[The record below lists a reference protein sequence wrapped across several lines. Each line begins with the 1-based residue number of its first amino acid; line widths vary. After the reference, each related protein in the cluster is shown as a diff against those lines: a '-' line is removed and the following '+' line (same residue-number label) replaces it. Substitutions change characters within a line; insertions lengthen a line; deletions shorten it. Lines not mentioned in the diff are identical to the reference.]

1 MAANVTMYVDEGI
14 VVDRKVGAPPVDQSA
29 EVAQLTADLSTAN
42 TNLTNM
48 TAARDALQGKL
59 DAIKTARTAE
69 EAGEHSADDARAA
82 IDAALA

>member
-1 MAANVTMYVDEGI
+1 MAQVTVYADAGITVDVI
-14 VVDRKVGAPPVDQSA
+14 PTAPPVDQSA
-29 EVAQLTADLSTAN
+29 LVAQLQTDLATA
-42 TNLTNM
+42 

-59 DAIKTARTAE
+59 DAVKTARAAE